1 MNKTVK
7 NRIFDAV
14 AVLVGTAA
22 VAAGLAVFTIPNDI
36 APGGVSGLATA
47 LAELFGHR
55 IGIGT
60 LALLLNVPLF
70 LLAWRVLG
78 LRPLLAT
85 LAATV
90 TLSVFIDLFCAILPT
105 YTNNV
110 LLAAGL
116 GGVLCGAGMGLL
128 FVRGASTGGTDLLSL
143 LLHRS
148 FPNLSVSTLLM
159 CADAAVVLLAVIV
172 FRNVEVALYSIVT
185 IYVTSKVIDGIM
197 QGVDFAKVI
206 YVVTEQ
212 GEAINARLTTETE
225 CGVTVL
231 DARGGYTGRD
241 KQLLMV
247 ITRRNEFAETLGLIK
262 SLDKTAFIFVSSAT
276 EVHGEGFKTIE

>member
-1 MNKTVK
+1 V
-7 NRIFDAV
+7 FDAG
-14 AVLVGTAA
+14 AVLIGTAA

-60 LALLLNVPLF
+60 LTLLLNVPLF

-262 SLDKTAFIFVSSAT
+262 SIDKAAFIFISSAT

>member
-1 MNKTVK
+1 MKKNLKTWLL
-7 NRIFDAV
+7 DA
-14 AVLVGTAA
+14 AAILLGTAA

-36 APGGVSGLATA
+36 APGGISGLATA
-47 LAELFGHR
+47 LADVFRGR
-55 IGIGT
+55 IGVGT
-60 LALLLNVPLF
+60 LTLLLNLPLF
-70 LLAWRVLG
+70 LLSWRILG
-78 LRPLLAT
+78 FRPLAAT

-90 TLSVFIDLFCAILPT
+90 LLSLFIDLFVILLPP

-116 GGVLCGAGMGLL
+116 GGVLSGAGMGLL

-143 LLHRS
+143 MLHRA
-148 FPNLSVSTLLM
+148 FPNFSVSTLLLFL
-159 CADAAVVLLAVIV
+159 DAAVVLLAVVV
-172 FRNVEVALYSIVT
+172 FQNIEVALYSVVT
-185 IYVTSKVIDGIM
+185 IYVTTKVIDGIM

-212 GEAINARLTTETE
+212 GDAINARIASETE

-231 DARGGYTGRD
+231 DARGGYTGRE

-247 ITRRNEFAETLGLIK
+247 ITRRNEFAETLRLIK
-262 SLDKTAFIFVSSAT
+262 SVDKTAFLFVSSAT
-276 EVHGEGFKTIE
+276 EVHGEGFKVIE

>member
-14 AVLVGTAA
+14 AVLIGTAA

-60 LALLLNVPLF
+60 LTLLLNVPLF

-148 FPNLSVSTLLM
+148 FPNLSGSTLLM

-262 SLDKTAFIFVSSAT
+262 SIDKAAFIFISSAT

>member
-1 MNKTVK
+1 MKK
-7 NRIFDAV
+7 KGKDRLLDA
-14 AVLVGTAA
+14 AAIVLGTAA

-47 LAELFGHR
+47 LAQLLQHR
-55 IGIGT
+55 IGVGT
-60 LALLLNVPLF
+60 LTLLLNLPLF
-70 LLAWRVLG
+70 FAAWHILG
-78 LRPLLAT
+78 FRPLVTT
-85 LAATV
+85 LAATLL
-90 TLSVFIDLFCAILPT
+90 LSVLIDVFCVVLPV

-143 LLHRS
+143 MLHRA
-148 FPNLSVSTLLM
+148 FPNLSVSTLLL
-159 CADAAVVLLAVIV
+159 AVDALVVLLAVVV
-172 FRNVEVALYSIVT
+172 FRNVEVALYSVVT
-185 IYVTSKVIDGIM
+185 LYVTSKVIDGIM
-197 QGVDFAKVI
+197 QGVDYAKVI

-212 GEAINARLTTETE
+212 GDAMNERLMQETA

-231 DARGGYTGRD
+231 HARGGYTGRE

-247 ITRRNEFAETLGLIK
+247 ITRRNEFSQTLSVIK
-262 SLDKTAFIFVSSAT
+262 SVDKAAFLFVSAAT
-276 EVHGEGFKTIE
+276 EVHGEGFKVIE

>member
-14 AVLVGTAA
+14 AVLIGTAA

-60 LALLLNVPLF
+60 LTLLLNVPLF

-78 LRPLLAT
+78 MKPLLAT

-262 SLDKTAFIFVSSAT
+262 SIDKAAFIFISSAT
-276 EVHGEGFKTIE
+276 EVHGEGFKAIE

>member
-1 MNKTVK
+1 LNKTVK
-7 NRIFDAV
+7 NRVFDAG
-14 AVLVGTAA
+14 AVLIGTAA

-60 LALLLNVPLF
+60 LTLLLNVPLF

-262 SLDKTAFIFVSSAT
+262 SIDKAAFIFISSAT

>member
-1 MNKTVK
+1 L
-7 NRIFDAV
+7 NRTGKDRILDAI
-14 AVLVGTAA
+14 AVLIGTA
-22 VAAGLAVFTIPNDI
+22 VLAAGLAVFTIPNDI

-47 LAELFGHR
+47 LSDLFSHR
-55 IGIGT
+55 IGVGT
-60 LALLLNVPLF
+60 LTLLLNIPLF
-70 LLAWRVLG
+70 LLSWRVLG
-78 LRPLLAT
+78 FRPLMTT
-85 LAATV
+85 LGATV
-90 TLSVFIDLFCAILPT
+90 ILSGFIELFVRILPT

-128 FVRGASTGGTDLLSL
+128 FVRGASTGGTDLLSI
-143 LLHRS
+143 LLHRI
-148 FPNLSVSTLLM
+148 FPNLSVSTLLL
-159 CADAAVVLLAVIV
+159 CVDAAVVVFAVAV

-185 IYVTSKVIDGIM
+185 IYVTTKVIDGIM

-212 GEAINARLTTETE
+212 GDAMNTRLAADTE
-225 CGVTVL
+225 CGVTIL
-231 DARGGYTGRD
+231 DARGGYTGRE

-247 ITRRNEFAETLGLIK
+247 ITRRNEFAQTLGLIK
-262 SLDKTAFIFVSSAT
+262 SIDKAAFIFVSSAT

>member
-14 AVLVGTAA
+14 AVLIGTAA

-60 LALLLNVPLF
+60 LTLLLNVPLF

-262 SLDKTAFIFVSSAT
+262 SIDKAAFIFISSAT